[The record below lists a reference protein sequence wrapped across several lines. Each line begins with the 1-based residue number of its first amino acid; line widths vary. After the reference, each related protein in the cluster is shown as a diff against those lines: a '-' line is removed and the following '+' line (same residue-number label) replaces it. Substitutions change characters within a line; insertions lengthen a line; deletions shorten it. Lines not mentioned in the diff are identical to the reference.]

1 MKKEQIHGG
10 DIYRNPGVTDFS
22 VNSNP
27 LGVQKEVLSAL
38 KEQLGEIAHYP
49 DIKCEALIREICRFE
64 QVEEEQVLCGNGAA
78 ELFFAAAFA
87 LKPKHVL
94 LPVPSFAEYERS
106 LRSVDAVIHEYTLR
120 EEQDFLVTEEI
131 LQAITPEMDLL
142 ILCNPNNPTGQVV
155 ERPLLLKILKR
166 CKEADVTLLL
176 DECFV
181 DFLDLPDQATMTG
194 FLNEYPNLL
203 IVKAFTKIFCMPGL
217 RLGYGLCSDPGLL
230 EEMDRFLQ
238 PWNVSV
244 PAQIAGVAAMKN
256 HKEYLEETRM
266 FLKEEREKLRRQ
278 MEELGDR
285 VIGSR
290 ANYLFFA
297 SEKGLYEKALE
308 AGFLIRNCGNYRGLG
323 EGYYRIASGQR
334 KKTRGG
340 SHGEEDY
347 DTRNHVKCGEKS
359 DLCGPLQDLSSGR
372 IQGGAL

>member
-38 KEQLGEIAHYP
+38 KEQLGKIAHYP

-106 LRSVDAVIHEYTLR
+106 LRSVDAVIHEYVLQR
-120 EEQDFLVTEEI
+120 EQDFLVTEEI

-166 CKEADVTLLL
+166 CKEAGVTLLL

-194 FLNEYPNLL
+194 FLKEYPNLL

-266 FLKEEREKLRRQ
+266 FLKEEREKLRHQ

-323 EGYYRIASGQR
+323 EGYYRIAVR
-334 KKTRGG
+334 TKEENERWIAWRRG
-340 SHGEEDY
+340 
-347 DTRNHVKCGEKS
+347 
-359 DLCGPLQDLSSGR
+359 L
-372 IQGGAL
+372 

>member
-1 MKKEQIHGG
+1 M
-10 DIYRNPGVTDFS
+10 
-22 VNSNP
+22 
-27 LGVQKEVLSAL
+27 
-38 KEQLGEIAHYP
+38 
-49 DIKCEALIREICRFE
+49 
-64 QVEEEQVLCGNGAA
+64 
-78 ELFFAAAFA
+78 
-87 LKPKHVL
+87 
-94 LPVPSFAEYERS
+94 
-106 LRSVDAVIHEYTLR
+106 
-120 EEQDFLVTEEI
+120 TEEI

-166 CKEADVTLLL
+166 CKEAGVNLLL

-181 DFLDLPDQATMTG
+181 DFLDHPDQATMTG
-194 FLNEYPNLL
+194 FLKEYPNLL

-217 RLGYGLCSDPGLL
+217 RLGYGLCSDLGLL

-256 HKEYLEETRM
+256 QKEYLEETRM

-323 EGYYRIASGQR
+323 EGYYRIAVRTKEENERWIAWR
-334 KKTRGG
+334 KG
-340 SHGEEDY
+340 
-347 DTRNHVKCGEKS
+347 
-359 DLCGPLQDLSSGR
+359 L
-372 IQGGAL
+372 

>member
-1 MKKEQIHGG
+1 M
-10 DIYRNPGVTDFS
+10 
-22 VNSNP
+22 
-27 LGVQKEVLSAL
+27 
-38 KEQLGEIAHYP
+38 
-49 DIKCEALIREICRFE
+49 
-64 QVEEEQVLCGNGAA
+64 
-78 ELFFAAAFA
+78 
-87 LKPKHVL
+87 L
-94 LPVPSFAEYERS
+94 LPEPSFAEYERS

-166 CKEADVTLLL
+166 CKEAGVTLLL

-181 DFLDLPDQATMTG
+181 DFLDHPDQATMTG
-194 FLNEYPNLL
+194 FLKEYPNLL

-217 RLGYGLCSDPGLL
+217 RLGYALCSDPGLL

-290 ANYLFFA
+290 ANLPAFCPV
-297 SEKGLYEKALE
+297 EKGTL
-308 AGFLIRNCGNYRGLG
+308 
-323 EGYYRIASGQR
+323 
-334 KKTRGG
+334 
-340 SHGEEDY
+340 
-347 DTRNHVKCGEKS
+347 
-359 DLCGPLQDLSSGR
+359 
-372 IQGGAL
+372 